1 MGVWDG
7 MGFTALQRGVIK
19 MLFLIFLLHIGM
31 CTANKDGWM
40 DTSNQHGWVSG
51 CISGHSNDYL
61 ETNMKSNEDEDE

>member
-1 MGVWDG
+1 
-7 MGFTALQRGVIK
+7 
-19 MLFLIFLLHIGM
+19 M